1 MALRNTRRDF
11 APIVLVFVMI
21 TALAIVFRSRSVAW
35 NLDSDVVIFG
45 NLFLFLV
52 TLFSFFIAKKGL
64 QAKSP
69 HAFMRSVYG
78 SIMIKMFLTIIA
90 AFIYIAAYGKQLNK
104 PALFICMGLY
114 LVYTFLE
121 VSILTRILRHKPNE

>member
-1 MALRNTRRDF
+1 MALRNNRRDL

-35 NLDSDVVIFG
+35 KLDTDVVIIG
-45 NLFLFLV
+45 NLFLFVV

-64 QAKSP
+64 QHQNP
-69 HAFMRSVYG
+69 HAFMRSAYG
-78 SIMIKMFLTIIA
+78 SIMIKMFLSIIA

-104 PALFICMGLY
+104 PALFVCMGLY

>member
-52 TLFSFFIAKKGL
+52 TLFSFFYCQKGVAG
-64 QAKSP
+64 QKPACF
-69 HAFMRSVYG
+69 HAFSIRQHHDQNVSDHHCRVYLHSRLREATEQTGFVYLYGALPGIYFPG
-78 SIMIKMFLTIIA
+78 SLD
-90 AFIYIAAYGKQLNK
+90 LNPH
-104 PALFICMGLY
+104 PASQ
-114 LVYTFLE
+114 TE
-121 VSILTRILRHKPNE
+121 

>member
-21 TALAIVFRSRSVAW
+21 TALAIVFRSGSVAW

-52 TLFSFFIAKKGL
+52 TLFFFFYCQKGVAG
-64 QAKSP
+64 Q
-69 HAFMRSVYG
+69 
-78 SIMIKMFLTIIA
+78 
-90 AFIYIAAYGKQLNK
+90 K
-104 PALFICMGLY
+104 PACDGPLNRVGKWQFLRAPNTGL
-114 LVYTFLE
+114 
-121 VSILTRILRHKPNE
+121 